1 MSDVEVNT
9 AQANYYT
16 PVQHADEDEDH
27 PRWKQNDE
35 CFEEPLC
42 KMERKNI
49 PEPCH
54 AIRILE
60 RRYALT
66 ATSHKYLE
74 IGLNVQYRLHP
85 VVEIV
90 LGDNRDNELILHP
103 DTWGKLMENRSA
115 V

>member
-1 MSDVEVNT
+1 MSDVEVN
-9 AQANYYT
+9 AVQANYYT

-35 CFEEPLC
+35 YFEEPPC

-54 AIRILE
+54 ATRCILG

-74 IGLNVQYRLHP
+74 IGLNVQSRLP

-90 LGDNRDNELILHP
+90 LGDNRGNELF
-103 DTWGKLMENRSA
+103 T
-115 V
+115 